1 MKEAKQV
8 TIYDVAKRAGVS
20 PATVSR
26 VLNEPDKVA
35 LEKKDAVLKA
45 IDELKFIPKAD
56 AVANAR
62 KAYKKIGVVAP
73 FFTQPSFME
82 RLRGI
87 CSVLAAQHYE
97 VVIYTINTVED
108 LNNYITSLVTAN
120 RVDGL
125 IFLCVKLQK
134 NMEKLLQNAEFPVC
148 FVENQVDDFDSVTID
163 NYQGGKK
170 AAEYFYNLGCKKPA
184 FLGEGSCFEYA
195 VHATEERLEGYESFF
210 KSKGIKLEDDN
221 VWVGEFTEQN
231 LDEGIESFLA
241 KKDRPD
247 CVFCSSDVIAS
258 KFVHMARLAGI
269 KVPGEMK
276 VLGFDD
282 IDISEHIGLS
292 SIRQHLEE
300 SGRQAGEL
308 VIDRIKNPKKSSV
321 TVTLQLKI
329 MERLTSKN

>member
-1 MKEAKQV
+1 MKEAKQI
-8 TIYDVAKRAGVS
+8 TIYDVAKKAGVS

-26 VLNEPDKVA
+26 VLNEPEKVA
-35 LEKKDAVLKA
+35 VEKKAAVLKA
-45 IDELKFIPKAD
+45 IDELKFVPKAD

-87 CSVLAAQHYE
+87 CSILAAEHYE

-125 IFLCVKLQK
+125 IFLCVQLQK
-134 NMEKLLQNAEFPVC
+134 NMLKLLHNAEFPVC
-148 FVENQVDDFDSVTID
+148 FVENQVDDFDNVTID

-170 AAEYFYNLGCKKPA
+170 AAEYLYELGCRNPG
-184 FLGEGSCFEYA
+184 FLGEGSCFDYA
-195 VHATEERLEGYESFF
+195 VRATEERLEGYESFF
-210 KSKGIKLEDDN
+210 KSKGIELNKDN
-221 VWVGEFTEQN
+221 IWIGEFTEQN
-231 LDEGIESFLA
+231 LDAGIESFLL
-241 KKDRPD
+241 KSEKPD

-269 KVPGEMK
+269 NIPQEMK

-282 IDISEHIGLS
+282 IDISDHIGLS

-308 VIDRIKNPKKSSV
+308 VIDRIKNPKKSPV
-321 TVTLQLKI
+321 TVTLQLKV
-329 MERLTSKN
+329 MERMTSKN